1 MRIGNTPII
10 PDEETTKGTLQYFLT
25 QNIGREATIT
35 FLIGTQNTTQRSGE
49 IYFVGSTYV
58 VLHDTKNELY
68 TLCNLYSIK
77 FITMEGNGNQSAAK
91 RFR

>member
-1 MRIGNTPII
+1 MRISNTPII
-10 PDEETTKGTLQYFLT
+10 PDEEMMKGTLQYFLT
-25 QNIGREATIT
+25 QNVGREVVIT

-58 VLHDTKNELY
+58 VLHDVKNSLY

-77 FITMEGNGNQSAAK
+77 FITMYENGKPVITK
-91 RFR
+91 RF

>member
-1 MRIGNTPII
+1 MRIGNMPVI
-10 PDEETTKGTLQYFLT
+10 PDEDVLRGTLQYFLT
-25 QNIGREATIT
+25 QNIGQNAVIT

-58 VLHDTKNELY
+58 VLHDIENDLY

-77 FITMEGNGNQSAAK
+77 FITMPGTDRNTVKKK
-91 RFR
+91 R

>member
-1 MRIGNTPII
+1 MRIGNTPVI
-10 PDEETTKGTLQYFLT
+10 PDEEAMRGTLQYFLT
-25 QNIGREATIT
+25 RNIGREAIIT

-58 VLHDTKNELY
+58 VLHDVKNELY

-77 FITMEGNGNQSAAK
+77 FITMQENGRPVITK
-91 RFR
+91 RF